1 MYLERGERTV
11 CKIGKVVRE
20 LFATLWDVLE
30 DVFSNL
36 IVSFPVHILRVA
48 VTVYTVARRLL
59 ATILI
64 FLVWWRPP
72 PRGVVELLTSR
83 EMLELILSVSLP

>member
-1 MYLERGERTV
+1 VYLERGERTV

-20 LFATLWDVLE
+20 LFATLRDVLE
-30 DVFSNL
+30 DEFSNL
-36 IVSFPVHILRVA
+36 IVSFPVHILRIA

-72 PRGVVELLTSR
+72 PRGAVELLTPK
-83 EMLELILSVSLP
+83 EMLENLLSVSLP